1 MHFKMNV
8 PFQFF
13 KVFFDLPFFPVLVQK
28 KLQPFSS
35 NCISANVMFHL
46 DKLTMLLDTN
56 FPTNLF
62 EVLLVSQKFKSD
74 VVSMFAVV
82 SKFLCAGPLE

>member
-13 KVFFDLPFFPVLVQK
+13 KIFFDLPFFPVLVQNFN
-28 KLQPFSS
+28 LFQVT
-35 NCISANVMFHL
+35 ISANVMFHL